1 VIGRSVGWGAVNQE
15 LENRTQAAKIL
26 VFLSSRLLILPV
38 TLSISHLNKEINIMA
53 DLFFSGVQFLVAIVA
68 AAIVAYL
75 SIWLFDKATRGL
87 DEWNE
92 LRKGNLA
99 VGVVLGAMLIGVGI
113 VLRPALAPLAL
124 NLDATTTDAVAYRIL
139 LHGVQVLVGIVLAV
153 VSLGLSLWLFTR
165 LTGSID
171 EWAEIGRG
179 NVAIAAVLAG
189 VIVATALI
197 TSTTMDA
204 VLVLI
209 VR

>member
-1 VIGRSVGWGAVNQE
+1 
-15 LENRTQAAKIL
+15 
-26 VFLSSRLLILPV
+26 
-38 TLSISHLNKEINIMA
+38 MA
-53 DLFFSGVQFLVAIVA
+53 NLFFSGVQFLVAIVA

-75 SIWLFDKATRGL
+75 SVWLFNKATRNI

-99 VGVVLGAMLIGVGI
+99 VGVILGAMIIGVGM

-124 NLDATTTDAVAYRIL
+124 NLDATAADAMAYRIL

-153 VSLGLSLWLFTR
+153 VSLGFSLWIFTR

-189 VIVATALI
+189 VIIATALI
-197 TSTTMDA
+197 TSTTMEA
-204 VLVLI
+204 VLALI

>member
-1 VIGRSVGWGAVNQE
+1 
-15 LENRTQAAKIL
+15 
-26 VFLSSRLLILPV
+26 
-38 TLSISHLNKEINIMA
+38 MA
-53 DLFFSGVQFLVAIVA
+53 NLFFSGVQFVVAVVA

-75 SIWLFDKATRGL
+75 SVWLFDKATRGI

-92 LRKGNLA
+92 LRKGNVA
-99 VGVVLGAMLIGVGI
+99 VGLILGAMIVGVGI
-113 VLRPALAPLAL
+113 VLRPALAPLSL
-124 NLDATTTDAVAYRIL
+124 NLDAAAADAVAYRIL

-153 VSLGLSLWLFTR
+153 VSLGLALWLFTR

-171 EWAEIGRG
+171 EWSEIGRG

-189 VIVATALI
+189 VIIATALI

-204 VLVLI
+204 ILALI

>member
-1 VIGRSVGWGAVNQE
+1 
-15 LENRTQAAKIL
+15 
-26 VFLSSRLLILPV
+26 
-38 TLSISHLNKEINIMA
+38 MA
-53 DLFFSGVQFLVAIVA
+53 NLFFSGVQFIVAIVA

-75 SIWLFDKATRGL
+75 SVWLFDKATRDL

-92 LRKGNLA
+92 LRKGNVA
-99 VGVVLGAMLIGVGI
+99 VGVILGAMIIGVGI
-113 VLRPALAPLAL
+113 VLRPALAPLNL
-124 NLDATTTDAVAYRIL
+124 NLDAAATDAVVYRVL

-189 VIVATALI
+189 VIIATALI

-204 VLVLI
+204 VLALI
-209 VR
+209 AR

>member
-1 VIGRSVGWGAVNQE
+1 
-15 LENRTQAAKIL
+15 
-26 VFLSSRLLILPV
+26 LLCNLI
-38 TLSISHLNKEINIMA
+38 KEINIMA
-53 DLFFSGVQFLVAIVA
+53 NLFFSIVQFLVAIAAAAVA
-68 AAIVAYL
+68 ASL
-75 SIWLFDKATRGL
+75 SVWLFSKATRGL

-99 VGVVLGAMLIGVGI
+99 VGVILCAMIIGVGI

-124 NLDATTTDAVAYRIL
+124 NLDATPSDAVAYRIL
-139 LHGVQVLVGIVLAV
+139 LHGAQVLAAIALALA
-153 VSLGLSLWLFTR
+153 SLGLSLWLFTR

-189 VIVATALI
+189 VIIATALI
-197 TSTTMDA
+197 TSTTLDA
-204 VLVLI
+204 VLLLI

>member
-1 VIGRSVGWGAVNQE
+1 
-15 LENRTQAAKIL
+15 
-26 VFLSSRLLILPV
+26 
-38 TLSISHLNKEINIMA
+38 MA

-75 SIWLFDKATRGL
+75 SVWLFNKATRGI

-99 VGVVLGAMLIGVGI
+99 VGVILGAMIIGVGL

-124 NLDATTTDAVAYRIL
+124 NLDATATDAVVYRIL

-189 VIVATALI
+189 VIIATALI

-209 VR
+209 AR

>member
-1 VIGRSVGWGAVNQE
+1 
-15 LENRTQAAKIL
+15 
-26 VFLSSRLLILPV
+26 
-38 TLSISHLNKEINIMA
+38 MA

-75 SIWLFDKATRGL
+75 SVWLFNKATRDI

-99 VGVVLGAMLIGVGI
+99 VGVILGAMIIGVGI

-124 NLDATTTDAVAYRIL
+124 NLDATAADAVAYRIL
-139 LHGVQVLVGIVLAV
+139 LHGAQVLVGIVLAV

-189 VIVATALI
+189 VIIATALI
-197 TSTTMDA
+197 TSTAMDA
-204 VLVLI
+204 VLMLI

>member
-1 VIGRSVGWGAVNQE
+1 
-15 LENRTQAAKIL
+15 
-26 VFLSSRLLILPV
+26 
-38 TLSISHLNKEINIMA
+38 MA

-75 SIWLFDKATRGL
+75 SVWLFNKATRDI

-99 VGVVLGAMLIGVGI
+99 VGVILGAMIIGVGI

-124 NLDATTTDAVAYRIL
+124 NLDATAADAVAYRIL

-189 VIVATALI
+189 VIIATALI

-209 VR
+209 AR

>member
-1 VIGRSVGWGAVNQE
+1 
-15 LENRTQAAKIL
+15 
-26 VFLSSRLLILPV
+26 
-38 TLSISHLNKEINIMA
+38 MA
-53 DLFFSGVQFLVAIVA
+53 NLFFSGVQFVVAIVA

-75 SIWLFDKATRGL
+75 SVWLFDKATRGL

-99 VGVVLGAMLIGVGI
+99 VGVILGAAIIGVGI
-113 VLRPALAPLAL
+113 VLKPALAPLNL
-124 NLDATTTDAVAYRIL
+124 NLDAAPVEAVVYRIL
-139 LHGVQVLVGIVLAV
+139 LHGAQVLVGVVLAM

-179 NVAIAAVLAG
+179 NLAIATVLAG

-197 TSTTMDA
+197 TGTTLEA
-204 VLVLI
+204 ILALI

>member
-1 VIGRSVGWGAVNQE
+1 
-15 LENRTQAAKIL
+15 
-26 VFLSSRLLILPV
+26 
-38 TLSISHLNKEINIMA
+38 MA
-53 DLFFSGVQFLVAIVA
+53 DLFFSGVQFIVVIVA

-75 SIWLFDKATRGL
+75 SVWLFNKATRNI

-99 VGVVLGAMLIGVGI
+99 VGVILGAMIIGVGI

-124 NLDATTTDAVAYRIL
+124 NLDATAADAVVYRIL

-165 LTGSID
+165 LTGNID

-189 VIVATALI
+189 VIIATALI

>member
-1 VIGRSVGWGAVNQE
+1 
-15 LENRTQAAKIL
+15 
-26 VFLSSRLLILPV
+26 
-38 TLSISHLNKEINIMA
+38 MA
-53 DLFFSGVQFLVAIVA
+53 NLFFSGVQFIAAIIA

-75 SIWLFDKATRGL
+75 SVWLFARATRGI

-92 LRKGNLA
+92 LRKGNVA
-99 VGVVLGAMLIGVGI
+99 VGIILGAMIIGVGL
-113 VLRPALAPLAL
+113 VLRPALAPLGL
-124 NLDATTTDAVAYRIL
+124 NLDAAPADAVAYRIL
-139 LHGVQVLVGIVLAV
+139 LHGVQVLVGILLAI

-179 NVAIAAVLAG
+179 NVAIAAVLVG
-189 VIVATALI
+189 VIIATALV

-204 VLVLI
+204 VLLLI

>member
-1 VIGRSVGWGAVNQE
+1 MAN
-15 LENRTQAAKIL
+15 L
-26 VFLSSRLLILPV
+26 FL
-38 TLSISHLNKEINIMA
+38 
-53 DLFFSGVQFLVAIVA
+53 SGVQFIVAIVA

-75 SIWLFDKATRGL
+75 SVWLFDKATRDL

-92 LRKGNLA
+92 LRKGNVA
-99 VGVVLGAMLIGVGI
+99 VGVILGAMIIGVGI
-113 VLRPALAPLAL
+113 VLRPALAPLNL
-124 NLDATTTDAVAYRIL
+124 NLDAAATDAVVYRVL

-189 VIVATALI
+189 VIIATALI

-204 VLVLI
+204 VLALI
-209 VR
+209 AR

>member
-1 VIGRSVGWGAVNQE
+1 
-15 LENRTQAAKIL
+15 
-26 VFLSSRLLILPV
+26 
-38 TLSISHLNKEINIMA
+38 MA
-53 DLFFSGVQFLVAIVA
+53 DLFFSGVQFLVVIVA

-75 SIWLFDKATRGL
+75 SVWLFNKATRNI

-99 VGVVLGAMLIGVGI
+99 VGVILGAMIIGVGI

-124 NLDATTTDAVAYRIL
+124 NLDATATDAVAYRIL

-179 NVAIAAVLAG
+179 NTAIATVLAG
-189 VIVATALI
+189 VIIATALI
-197 TSTTMDA
+197 TSTTLEA

-209 VR
+209 IR

>member
-1 VIGRSVGWGAVNQE
+1 
-15 LENRTQAAKIL
+15 
-26 VFLSSRLLILPV
+26 
-38 TLSISHLNKEINIMA
+38 MA
-53 DLFFSGVQFLVAIVA
+53 NLFFSGVQFVVAIIV

-75 SIWLFDKATRGL
+75 SVWLFNKATRGL

-99 VGVVLGAMLIGVGI
+99 VGVVLGATIIGVGL
-113 VLRPALAPLAL
+113 VLRPALAPLGL
-124 NLDATTTDAVAYRIL
+124 NLDAAPVDAVAYRIL

-153 VSLGLSLWLFTR
+153 VSLGLSVWLFTR

-189 VIVATALI
+189 VIIATALI
-197 TSTTMDA
+197 TSTTLEA
-204 VLVLI
+204 VLALLGG
-209 VR
+209 

>member
-1 VIGRSVGWGAVNQE
+1 
-15 LENRTQAAKIL
+15 
-26 VFLSSRLLILPV
+26 
-38 TLSISHLNKEINIMA
+38 MA
-53 DLFFSGVQFLVAIVA
+53 NLFFSGVQFVVAIIS

-75 SIWLFDKATRGL
+75 SVWLFDKATRNI

-99 VGVVLGAMLIGVGI
+99 VGVILGATIIGVGI
-113 VLRPALAPLAL
+113 VLRPALAPLSL
-124 NLDATTTDAVAYRIL
+124 NLDAAPVDAVVYRIL

-153 VSLGLSLWLFTR
+153 VSLGVSLWLFTR

-179 NVAIAAVLAG
+179 NVAIAAVLTG
-189 VIVATALI
+189 VIIATALI

-204 VLVLI
+204 VLALI